1 MNYIFSEESPD
12 FKDIKVAVK
21 TKFNDGNV
29 IGYYN
34 KCFFIALADGLKE
47 NNINVEPQWL
57 MSSTQMFNHI
67 MVDTFYEDHRNMIE
81 YLAGSYGV
89 RIDFYIGVFDDTDN
103 EWYCTPDPQY
113 TVNASSKKIV
123 KIINKPLHFEHI
135 IFIGSR
141 EKPELFRNYDFSDD
155 CYHVIKENDLNVAS
169 YKDQELFRNYDF
181 SDDCYH
187 VIKENDLNVVSYKD
201 QELFRNYDLFENTYI
216 TIEEIDDSK
225 KINSVT
231 VMSPLKSTNPDLSKS
246 KKITNH
252 HEAIKVQNDRREYH
266 KNSVTRSSLITSL
279 IATVLFV
286 LMPNSFIMFVI
297 TGILFFSAHKLSSMV
312 PIAFLMKNKIIRLSL
327 TIIALNFCVYPLLFI
342 FSSYVFYLSLLFSLF
357 LFSNIVL
364 LQ

>member
-141 EKPELFRNYDFSDD
+141 EKP
-155 CYHVIKENDLNVAS
+155 
-169 YKDQELFRNYDF
+169 ELFRNYDF